1 MLEKMNEILNKC
13 DRIVE
18 LVDERNYLQNL
29 LEAEEESGLDLYT
42 IILNKIN
49 DIEEE
54 LETLERSE

>member
-1 MLEKMNEILNKC
+1 MIEKMTELLDKC

-18 LVDERNYLQNL
+18 LVDTRNYLQNL
-29 LEAEEESGLDLYT
+29 LEAEEESDLDLYT

-54 LETLERSE
+54 LEKLERSE